1 MERTVE
7 IPADQWT
14 RFFDDFSK
22 AHEGWIVTVEVVGRA
37 IGSQEA
43 ASGLPLVGLGADTK
57 DGERRVEVMVGRH
70 RGSHATRIIE
80 KPRRVWLEQS
90 DRPGYD
96 AIAIAGDDGT
106 KTIVRFQHVD
116 PKRVDRQ
123 LPPG

>member
-1 MERTVE
+1 
-7 IPADQWT
+7 
-14 RFFDDFSK
+14 
-22 AHEGWIVTVEVVGRA
+22 
-37 IGSQEA
+37 
-43 ASGLPLVGLGADTK
+43 
-57 DGERRVEVMVGRH
+57 
-70 RGSHATRIIE
+70 
-80 KPRRVWLEQS
+80 VWLEQS